1 MRRTGLWHPAFSWF
15 FVFVIVLFF
24 GLFQNSSQ
32 AQDLSGQVE
41 NAGKS
46 VEKSIHDAAQKTGD
60 YFKSDSFKQGVQRV
74 VDGAGKAVQNAGKWI
89 GDQMDSISKK
99 GSQK

>member
-1 MRRTGLWHPAFSWF
+1 VRRTGLWQPDFSWF
-15 FVFVIVLFF
+15 FIFVIVLFF
-24 GLFQNSSQ
+24 GLFQNPSQ
-32 AQDLSGQVE
+32 AQDLSGQAE

-46 VEKSIHDAAQKTGD
+46 VEKAIHDAAKKTGD
-60 YFKSDSFKQGVQRV
+60 YLKSDSFKQGVQRV